1 MARIE
6 KSRQVKRNHHY
17 VWSYYLKSWAEGKD
31 IFYISKKGIIAK
43 DSVKGLAKETDFYK
57 INPLNKN
64 DVELIR
70 RFSKFSPPF
79 LQKEHESQLKHFIQL
94 SNISTFIN
102 SSGIDSEELH
112 EIDKVIKHNSLE
124 NMHSIYE
131 DLAVEVIA
139 SLSRGENAI
148 LNDTQNMI
156 AFCSYFGHQISRT
169 KSFKEKSKQAIER
182 NSLLA
187 NDFPNELKLLEK
199 NWWFI
204 SYMIG
209 INIGISLYESKDRD
223 RHILIKNETG
233 TPFITSDHP
242 IINIHPTVLKKT
254 VTEAPEYSDFYFPLS
269 PRYAYMINHSNTYN
283 ELERCIDDETVKK
296 LNRYIYE
303 KSYENVF
310 SCNSKTLEEIKNHK
324 KIQPTQEPS
333 N

>member
-1 MARIE
+1 
-6 KSRQVKRNHHY
+6 
-17 VWSYYLKSWAEGKD
+17 
-31 IFYISKKGIIAK
+31 
-43 DSVKGLAKETDFYK
+43 
-57 INPLNKN
+57 
-64 DVELIR
+64 
-70 RFSKFSPPF
+70 
-79 LQKEHESQLKHFIQL
+79 
-94 SNISTFIN
+94 
-102 SSGIDSEELH
+102 
-112 EIDKVIKHNSLE
+112 
-124 NMHSIYE
+124 
-131 DLAVEVIA
+131 
-139 SLSRGENAI
+139 
-148 LNDTQNMI
+148 
-156 AFCSYFGHQISRT
+156 
-169 KSFKEKSKQAIER
+169 
-182 NSLLA
+182 
-187 NDFPNELKLLEK
+187 
-199 NWWFI
+199 
-204 SYMIG
+204 MIG

-254 VTEAPEYSDFYFPLS
+254 VTEAPEHSDFYFPLS

>member
-6 KSRQVKRNHHY
+6 KSIQVKRNHHY
-17 VWSYYLKSWAEGKD
+17 AWSYYLKSWAEGKD

-139 SLSRGENAI
+139 SLSRGENAN

-169 KSFKEKSKQAIER
+169 KSFK
-182 NSLLA
+182 
-187 NDFPNELKLLEK
+187 
-199 NWWFI
+199 
-204 SYMIG
+204 
-209 INIGISLYESKDRD
+209 
-223 RHILIKNETG
+223 
-233 TPFITSDHP
+233 
-242 IINIHPTVLKKT
+242 
-254 VTEAPEYSDFYFPLS
+254 
-269 PRYAYMINHSNTYN
+269 
-283 ELERCIDDETVKK
+283 
-296 LNRYIYE
+296 
-303 KSYENVF
+303 
-310 SCNSKTLEEIKNHK
+310 
-324 KIQPTQEPS
+324 
-333 N
+333 